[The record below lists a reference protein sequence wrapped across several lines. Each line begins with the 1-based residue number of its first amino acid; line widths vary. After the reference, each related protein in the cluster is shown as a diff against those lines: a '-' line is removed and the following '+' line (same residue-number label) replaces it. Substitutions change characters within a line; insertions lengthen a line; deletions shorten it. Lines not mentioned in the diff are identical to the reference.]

1 MCLYKDR
8 ISQDCYYRDRPQAVT
23 ECQEQLCGDTDTDNN
38 IDVEEEDG
46 VKDGTFEEEDDHSE
60 EEGAGYGK
68 KIPPKAFFLQ
78 IRILQLYPVYLPP
91 HPPLL
96 V

>member
-38 IDVEEEDG
+38 IDVEEDG
-46 VKDGTFEEEDDHSE
+46 VKYGSFEEEDEHAE
-60 EEGAGYGK
+60 EEGSGNGK
-68 KIPPKAFFLQ
+68 KFPLKTFSLKLEICSCIQ
-78 IRILQLYPVYLPP
+78 CIYQHTLPY
-91 HPPLL
+91 
-96 V
+96 